1 MSQRY
6 QGGILGVGFNPLQ
19 APNAPTIGTATAGDA
34 SATVTFTAP
43 ANVGGS
49 AITQYT
55 AQSNPGGVNATGASS
70 PIFITG
76 LTNGTAYTFNVW
88 ALNSYGPSP
97 AGGPSGSVTPTAI
110 VGVFAGG
117 STTVGIN
124 TIQFVTI
131 STTGNA
137 ASFGSLAVATAAMA
151 GCSSATRGLYA
162 GGNTSATGRDTV
174 AIYFITF
181 ASAGNSTSFGSLGT
195 GREAL
200 GGCSNS
206 TRGLFAGGE
215 GLGGIAG
222 TAGNRIEFVTI
233 ATTGNATT
241 FGTLS
246 TQRVWTAGSASAT
259 RGLFFNGENTVGTL
273 SSIDYV
279 TIATTGNAVNFGNTS
294 AATFRIASCAS
305 STRALVGGGGV
316 FGGTNAINF
325 VTIATTGNTTS
336 FGQLTAARG
345 DLTACSSGTRGVFA
359 GGSTSG
365 GRTNII
371 DYVTI
376 ASAGNATDFG
386 DLLASISNPAACSNG
401 HGGLS

>member
-19 APNAPTIGTATAGDA
+19 APNAPTSVAATAGDA

-43 ANVGGS
+43 ENVGGS
-49 AITQYT
+49 AIASYT
-55 AQSNPGGVNATGASS
+55 GQSNPGGIAATASAS
-70 PIFITG
+70 PLTFSG

-97 AGGPSGSVTPTAI
+97 AGGPSGSVTPAAV

-117 STTVGIN
+117 STTVKIN
-124 TIQFVTI
+124 TMQYVTI
-131 STTGNA
+131 STTGNSV
-137 ASFGSLAVATAAMA
+137 SFGQLAVATGAMA
-151 GCSSATRGLYA
+151 GCSSSTRGLYG
-162 GGNTSATGRDTV
+162 GGNTSATGRNTV

-181 ASAGNSTSFGSLGT
+181 ASAGNSTSFGSLAT
-195 GREAL
+195 GSEAL
-200 GGCSNS
+200 GACSNS

-222 TAGNRIEFVTI
+222 TAGNRIEYVTI
-233 ATTGNATT
+233 ATTGNAIS

-259 RGLFFNGENTVGTL
+259 RGLFFNGENTVGTT

-279 TIATTGNAVNFGNTS
+279 TIATAGSAVNFGNTS

-316 FGGTNAINF
+316 FGGTNAISF

-345 DLTACSSGTRGVFA
+345 DLTACSSENRGVFA

-376 ASAGNATDFG
+376 ASTGNAIDFG
-386 DLLASISNPAACSNG
+386 DLLDSTTNPAASSNG